1 MSFGVWVFPGDVVG
15 IASRI
20 GSRLEPD
27 NDVWTNRFWIDST
40 SSDRKYLV
48 AQRKSDGVWG
58 CSCPGWRHRRW
69 CKHIT
74 ELHNKLR
81 TIGYDVTTNMVKAG
95 GTPED

>member
-1 MSFGVWVFPGDVVG
+1 MSSVWVFPGDVVG

-27 NDVWTNRFWIDST
+27 NEVWTNRFWIDST

-48 AQRKSDGVWG
+48 AQRKTDGVWG

-74 ELHNKLR
+74 ELHGKLR
-81 TIGYDVTTNMVKAG
+81 GIGYDVTLEGASVG
-95 GTPED
+95 GTPTE